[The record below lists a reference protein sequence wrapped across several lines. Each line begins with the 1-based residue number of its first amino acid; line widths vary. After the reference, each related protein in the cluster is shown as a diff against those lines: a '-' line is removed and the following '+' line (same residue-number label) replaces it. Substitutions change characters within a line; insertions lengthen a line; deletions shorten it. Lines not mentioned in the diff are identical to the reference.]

1 MEKSLNVV
9 ATNNLFPEPFLDEL
23 ELTGDATTCRNVHKR
38 FYPYFVTHVYL
49 ALNKMKLS
57 TTFKEEIRSA
67 NSYSV

>member
-23 ELTGDATTCRNVHKR
+23 ELKDSNACRNVHKR

-49 ALNKMKLS
+49 ALNKMKVS
-57 TTFKEEIRSA
+57 NVFKKVIRRA
-67 NSYSV
+67 NRYHV